1 MISEAMMDM
10 KNISVIK
17 VGFIHKDEEMLM
29 SILQRRYHN
38 ITYYDIPMSAHA
50 SHEELI
56 KLADFLSA
64 DITVYVHG
72 NGISN
77 L

>member
-1 MISEAMMDM
+1 MQEMMDM

-50 SHEELI
+50 GHEELI